1 MEKEKGRKKKRE
13 GKGGIEG
20 MRETP
25 PSSSYEPKV
34 SPGSEEGARRSV
46 THYAQSHNTPMA
58 PSCTQR
64 VLATMKTVEFRGDRL
79 QEPAHGDTGSAELLL
94 YSMI

>member
-25 PSSSYEPKV
+25 PSSSYEPKD
-34 SPGSEEGARRSV
+34 SPQRREPDG
-46 THYAQSHNTPMA
+46 QSPIMHRVTPMA

-64 VLATMKTVEFRGDRL
+64 VSATMKTVEFRGDHL
-79 QEPAHGDTGSAELLL
+79 QEPARDDTGSAELLL
-94 YSMI
+94 DSMI